1 VKRLGEIEKSQ
12 IVGEEVW
19 IATFARG
26 MMNSMLNIV
35 SCSDSI
41 MTRELARQKK
51 LPYEWVQEG
60 KQGP

>member
-1 VKRLGEIEKSQ
+1 
-12 IVGEEVW
+12 
-19 IATFARG
+19 